1 MSVSLVFQYGE
12 QGWTDAN
19 ETEYQILS
27 CLQWRTE
34 NLHSLEI
41 ATKQKFAILS
51 KGDLEQSVVDL
62 VERAHSLGGLSPV
75 NLIVAEVDQICLF
88 LGSGVASTTIATVES
103 LWNKA
108 VNVNK
113 DEPWAIRLAS
123 VDELANVDSDLDFWP
138 DAQEI
143 LQSHEL
149 GLSEFKTTGEE
160 LLAYTPPLKDSPS
173 VADSSERANPEDLRN
188 QCIHALLLNG
198 MRKGEIMDMTVSDF
212 YALERRDYQ
221 MIRSGSGK
229 NPVPVEISD
238 HTAGLLSEHIANLK
252 LTENETLFSSSR
264 DPSLQMAF
272 HNFFHIYVAWR
283 EAQVNMVLE
292 NFYVMQKLGH
302 APQQDIDVSR
312 LIKERMGHQ
321 ALEALQ
327 CFVETSAGYVKPG
340 QQQGPDGSSS
350 AGSGHQH

>member
-19 ETEYQILS
+19 EAEYQILS
-27 CLQWRTE
+27 CLQWKTE

-41 ATKQKFAILS
+41 ATRQKFAILS
-51 KGDLEQSVVDL
+51 KGELVQSVVDL

-88 LGSGVASTTIATVES
+88 LGSDVASTTIATVES

-108 VNVNK
+108 VNINK

-123 VDELANVDSDLDFWP
+123 VDELANVDSDRDFWP

-149 GLSEFKTTGEE
+149 GLSEFKTTVEE
-160 LLAYTPPLKDSPS
+160 LLAYSPPMEPS
-173 VADSSERANPEDLRN
+173 LSVYDDPEFSKPDALRDL
-188 QCIHALLLNG
+188 CIHALMSHG
-198 MRKGEIMDMTVSDF
+198 VRKGEILSMTVREYHSLVRGDF
-212 YALERRDYQ
+212 PT
-221 MIRSGSGK
+221 IKSGLK
-229 NPVPVEISD
+229 NKPMPVEISAQ
-238 HTAGLLSEHIANLK
+238 TANLLSEHIANMK
-252 LTENETLFSSSR
+252 FTEDQYLFPSRRDSSR
-264 DPSLQMAF
+264 HIAF
-272 HNFFHIYVAWR
+272 HDLFHVYASWR
-283 EAQVNMVLE
+283 EEQINKVLE

-302 APQQDIDVSR
+302 APQPDIDVSR
-312 LIKERMGHQ
+312 LIKERMGHR

-340 QQQGPDGSSS
+340 QQHGPDRSSN

>member
-19 ETEYQILS
+19 EAEYQILS
-27 CLQWRTE
+27 CLQWKTE

-41 ATKQKFAILS
+41 ATRQKFAILS
-51 KGDLEQSVVDL
+51 KGELEQSVVDL
-62 VERAHSLGGLSPV
+62 VERAHSLGALSPV

-88 LGSGVASTTIATVES
+88 LGSDVASTTIATVES

-108 VNVNK
+108 ANINK

-138 DAQEI
+138 DAQKI

-149 GLSEFKTTGEE
+149 GLSEFKTTEEE

-173 VADSSERANPEDLRN
+173 VADSSELANPEELRN
-188 QCIHALLLNG
+188 QCIHALLSLG
-198 MRKGEIMDMTVSDF
+198 IRRGEIMDMTVSKYYSMQRGESTTD
-212 YALERRDYQ
+212 RRT
-221 MIRSGSGK
+221 GK
-229 NPVPVEISD
+229 KSMPFEISD
-238 HTAGLLSEHIANLK
+238 HTAGLFSKHIANLK
-252 LTENETLFSSSR
+252 FTENQYLFPSKC
-264 DPSLQMAF
+264 DPNRQMAL
-272 HNFFHIYVAWR
+272 HNLSHIYAAWR
-283 EAQVNMVLE
+283 EAQINKVLE

-302 APQQDIDVSR
+302 APQPDIDVSR
-312 LIKERMGHQ
+312 LIRERRGRH

-340 QQQGPDGSSS
+340 QQHGPSGSSN